1 MELSIEVSN
10 VTVRLGGVEVLKD
23 ISLQLRR
30 GLHVLLGR
38 NGSGKTTL
46 LRVIDGLIK
55 PVRGSVKV
63 NGMDVFKIKRKELA
77 KIIGYVWQNPL
88 HGFFEEN
95 VKREIEFIIKNLKIK
110 GRNDVVEILGLEDLL
125 DRSPFVLSGG
135 EARLVSIASVVI
147 ADQPII
153 LIDEPF
159 MSLDIDGVGRVM
171 SLLKKFRREGKLV
184 VITTHNVLLTYILNP
199 DTLTLMD
206 RGVIVFHG
214 SLDKV
219 NDDILENAGVISR
232 RWLCSVCS
240 TS

>member
-10 VTVRLGGVEVLKD
+10 VTVTLGGVEVLKN
-23 ISLQLRR
+23 ISLRLGK

-46 LRVIDGLIK
+46 LRVIDGLIR
-55 PVRGSVKV
+55 PVKGSVKV
-63 NGMDVFKIKRKELA
+63 NGMDVFKINRKELA
-77 KIIGYVWQNPL
+77 KIVGYVWQNPL

-95 VKREIEFIIKNLKIK
+95 VKREIEFIIKNLRIK
-110 GRNDVVEILGLEDLL
+110 GRNDVIEILGLEDLL

-171 SLLKKFRREGKLV
+171 SLLKKFRKEGKLI
-184 VITTHNVLLTYILNP
+184 VITTHNVLLTYMLSP

-214 SLDKV
+214 PL
-219 NDDILENAGVISR
+219 SR
-232 RWLCSVCS
+232 VCLLY
-240 TS
+240 TSPSPRD

>member
-10 VTVRLGGVEVLKD
+10 VTVKLGGVEVLKNVN
-23 ISLQLRR
+23 LQLRR

-63 NGMDVFKIKRKELA
+63 NGMDVFKISRKKLA
-77 KIIGYVWQNPL
+77 RIIGYVWQNPL

-95 VKREIEFIIKNLKIK
+95 VKREIEFIIKNLRIK
-110 GRNDVVEILGLEDLL
+110 GRNDVIEILGLEDLL

-171 SLLKKFRREGKLV
+171 SLLKKFRKEGKLI
-184 VITTHNVLLTYILNP
+184 VITTHNVLLTYMLSP

-214 SLDKV
+214 PLSRV
-219 NDDILENAGVISR
+219 NDDILESAGVISR

-240 TS
+240 ES